1 MKFSY
6 IKKMGLAV
14 FAVMVFVSTT
24 AYKND
29 YFEIAKQVEI
39 FTTIFKEINMNYVD
53 ETNPAKLMR
62 SGLNQMLADL
72 DPYTTYLGEQ
82 DVESARISQGGAYV
96 GIGAIVK
103 TLRNKLIVVDVFKG
117 LPADEKGMKAGDEII
132 QIDGNKVSE
141 LKGVA
146 QQFLNGKKNS
156 NVTLLV
162 LSNGALKTVN
172 VKRAGV
178 EPKAVPIA
186 KLLEDGVGYIAL
198 DRFSKTA
205 SREVEN
211 ALKLLIIDEAKGLI
225 LDLRNNP
232 GGLLQEA
239 VKIVNLFV
247 PKGQLVVS
255 TKSSITAYN
264 QEFITTKQPLSL
276 EMPLVILI
284 NEKSAS
290 ASEIVAGA
298 LQDLDRAVVVGKR
311 SFGKGLVQ
319 RPKPIP
325 YGGQLKVTISRY
337 YTPSGRCIQ
346 ALDYKNRGKDGLA
359 RKYQE
364 GDFKAFLTQNGR
376 TVFDGGGVTPD
387 VVEKNKESSKF
398 IEGLIN
404 SAVVFDFANDY
415 YHNNSL
421 QDLKGFK
428 LSKKGFDDFKKR
440 SVSSPVFLE
449 DESLEYLDGFA
460 NVIKDEG
467 LLGVDEKLEELKGV
481 VNESKYQLMDWFKNE
496 IVAVLEKEIVKRY
509 YYRKGMYEFYL
520 LKDEGVVAA
529 KQLLNDTKV
538 YLNILK

>member
-62 SGLNQMLADL
+62 AGLNQMLADL
-72 DPYTTYLGEQ
+72 DPYTNYLSEQ

-276 EMPLVILI
+276 EIPLVVLI

-440 SVSSPVFLE
+440 SVSSPVFLD
-449 DESLEYLDGFA
+449 DESLKYLDGFA

-467 LLGVDEKLEELKGV
+467 LLGINEKLEELKGV
-481 VNESKYQLMDWFKNE
+481 VNESKYQLMDRFKNE

-520 LKDEGVVAA
+520 LKDEDVVAA

>member
-186 KLLEDGVGYIAL
+186 KILEDGVGYIAL

-247 PKGQLVVS
+247 SKGQLVVS

-276 EMPLVILI
+276 EIPLVILI

-428 LSKKGFDDFKKR
+428 LSKKGFEDFKKR

>member
-440 SVSSPVFLE
+440 SVNSPVFLE
-449 DESLEYLDGFA
+449 DESLKYLDGFA

-467 LLGVDEKLEELKGV
+467 LLGINEKLEELKGV
-481 VNESKYQLMDWFKNE
+481 VNESKYQLMDRFKNE

-520 LKDEGVVAA
+520 LKDEDVVAA

>member
-117 LPADEKGMKAGDEII
+117 LPADEKGVKAGDEII

-509 YYRKGMYEFYL
+509 YYRKGMYEFDL

>member
-247 PKGQLVVS
+247 SKGQLVVS

-276 EMPLVILI
+276 EIPLVILI

-449 DESLEYLDGFA
+449 DESLTYLDGFA

-467 LLGVDEKLEELKGV
+467 LLGINEKLEELKGV
-481 VNESKYQLMDWFKNE
+481 LNESKYQLMDRFKNE

-520 LKDEGVVAA
+520 LKDEDVVAA